1 MNKIILFILLL
12 FLIINNTFAQVSSCP
27 NLDFES
33 GTFLGWQGETGVC
46 CPINTSLSGIISGR
60 HTIMTG
66 SGTDPNTCDVVTYV
80 APGGVYSARLG
91 NDHTGAEA
99 EKLSYTLTVSP
110 SNSLF
115 VYKYAVVLQDPDH
128 SQSEQPRFQIS
139 IINASGTLIDPICG
153 QYLVVS
159 GLNIPGFQTCNGD
172 IRYKDWTTVGL
183 DLTAYIGQTI
193 TIEFATGDCSLGAH
207 FGYAYI
213 DAFCAPLQINSTYCL
228 GTANAVLNA
237 PIGFTYLWDTGET
250 TQSITINNPIEG
262 QTHSCLLT
270 SVTGCTVEIATSI
283 SLVQPNA
290 EFNITNTCFTNAV
303 FANTTSLPSG
313 ISLDSFLWDF
323 GDGSTSFLENPT
335 HSFSASGT
343 YNVTFTGSNSLGCS
357 STITKLTTVYLEPT
371 AILNYA
377 NAEYC
382 NSITTPQSV
391 NLSGT
396 DAYLGGT
403 FSSTAGLTI
412 DATTGSVTPSTST
425 PGSYVVAYQIPTI
438 NNCTVPP
445 VTTNVIITPLPTA
458 TLNYVNSP
466 YCNSITTP
474 QSVNLSGTGAYSG
487 GAFSST
493 EGLTIDAITGSITPS
508 TSTPGSY
515 VVAYQIPTT
524 SGCTV
529 APVTTNVIIT
539 PLPTATLN
547 YVNSPYC
554 NSITTPQSVNLSGS
568 GAYSGGTFS
577 STAGLT
583 IDATTG
589 NITPSTSIPGSYV
602 VAYLIPTTSGCA
614 VPPVTTNVI
623 ITPLP
628 TATFNYVNSP
638 YCNSIT
644 TPQTV
649 NLSGTGA
656 YSGGTFSS
664 TAGLTIDAATG
675 SITPSTSNSGT
686 FVITYIIKPIG
697 GCAAYPVTTQVTI
710 SPLPNPI
717 LVDGTLCYDAIQN
730 STRNYE
736 FDTKLDN
743 TSHSFQW
750 FFNSTL
756 INGATQ
762 NTYTATTIGNYS
774 VIATNILTGCISNQ
788 VFATVTS
795 AQIANDFYTSINDNF
810 IEKNI
815 LTVVVQ
821 GGSGPFLYQLNN
833 GSFQTSNV
841 FYQLP
846 IGMHT
851 ITVTDNPNCTLLT
864 KKVLIMGYPKFF
876 TPNGDGYN
884 ENWNIYYFEDIPEAQ
899 IHIFDRYGKFL
910 KQISPLGTGWNGTY
924 NGKSMPSTDYW
935 FTVDYKENNL
945 KGEVEKRT
953 FRAHFSLKR

>member
-262 QTHSCLLT
+262 QTHSCILT

-458 TLNYVNSP
+458 TL
-466 YCNSITTP
+466 
-474 QSVNLSGTGAYSG
+474 
-487 GAFSST
+487 
-493 EGLTIDAITGSITPS
+493 
-508 TSTPGSY
+508 
-515 VVAYQIPTT
+515 
-524 SGCTV
+524 
-529 APVTTNVIIT
+529 
-539 PLPTATLN
+539 
-547 YVNSPYC
+547 
-554 NSITTPQSVNLSGS
+554 
-568 GAYSGGTFS
+568 
-577 STAGLT
+577 
-583 IDATTG
+583 
-589 NITPSTSIPGSYV
+589 
-602 VAYLIPTTSGCA
+602 
-614 VPPVTTNVI
+614 
-623 ITPLP
+623 
-628 TATFNYVNSP
+628 NYVNSP